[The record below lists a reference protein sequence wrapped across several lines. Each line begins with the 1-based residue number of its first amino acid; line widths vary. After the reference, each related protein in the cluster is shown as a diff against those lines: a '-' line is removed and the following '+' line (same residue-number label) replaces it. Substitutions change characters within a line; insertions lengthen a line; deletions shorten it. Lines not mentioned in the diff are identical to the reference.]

1 MDIFDI
7 RSLRS
12 AVRYPLLGVSKFNTM
27 TLISEAT
34 QQRYE
39 KKVSESLS
47 TLQMD
52 FDVVSLLKQ
61 SADVVRS
68 GDTL

>member
-12 AVRYPLLGVSKFNTM
+12 AVRYPLLGVSNFNTM

-39 KKVSESLS
+39 EKVSKSLS